1 MHFCTMGAQK
11 EFFERRNTEESSEYH

>member
-1 MHFCTMGAQK
+1 MHFRTMGAQK